1 MSFKEFINFKLIES
15 EHYSLSV
22 YSLLL
27 VSVIIAG
34 TILLLKLIRKVFYRF
49 ETKKILDSGS
59 SHSIFQIIK
68 YLVYSLVIIFILE
81 AVGIQFTAIVASVTA
96 FAVVLALGVQQVFA
110 DWVGGILL
118 LFEQKLK
125 VGNIVQME
133 DGRVLKVVKI
143 NLRTS
148 ELLTREDIRL
158 IVPNSKIANFK
169 VVNWN
174 LEESQTRFYVK
185 VGVAYGS
192 DMELVKEIL
201 LSVAQQHPQVLTSP
215 HPFVRFKDFGDS
227 ALLMEL
233 FFWSTNNFR
242 IENVKSDLRFS
253 IDEIF
258 RKKGVTIPFP
268 QRDVHVRESKR
279 VVSRKES

>member
-174 LEESQTRFYVK
+174 IEESQTRFYVK